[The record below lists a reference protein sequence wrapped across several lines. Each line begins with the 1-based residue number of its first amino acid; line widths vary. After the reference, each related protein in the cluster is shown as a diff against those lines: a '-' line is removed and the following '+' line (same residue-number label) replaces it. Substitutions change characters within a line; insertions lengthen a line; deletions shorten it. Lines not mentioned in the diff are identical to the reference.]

1 MSDVLRILDRFRIT
15 GRGIVYTVKINK
27 DAYIRMGDV
36 LSDLRGNRFEVS
48 GIEMC
53 RRKMQEGK
61 TLEDIPLGLMFKQW
75 NFGLYVS
82 GFWHIHAKTP
92 RGIVVCEQ

>member
-1 MSDVLRILDRFRIT
+1 MRDVLRILERFRIT

-48 GIEMC
+48 GIKMF
-53 RRKMQEGK
+53 RRKIPEGK
-61 TLEDIPLGLMFKQW
+61 TLEDMLLGLMLKQID
-75 NFGLYVS
+75 GVDPL
-82 GFWHIHAKTP
+82 G
-92 RGIVVCEQ
+92 

>member
-27 DAYIRMGDV
+27 DTYIRRGDV

-53 RRKMQEGK
+53 RRKMPEGK